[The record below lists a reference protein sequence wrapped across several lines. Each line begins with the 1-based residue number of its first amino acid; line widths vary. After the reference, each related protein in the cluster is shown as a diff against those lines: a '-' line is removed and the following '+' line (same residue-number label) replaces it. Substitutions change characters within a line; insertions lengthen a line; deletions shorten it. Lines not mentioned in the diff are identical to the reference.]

1 MKGATPSG
9 TASEQEASRWVRS
22 MFGRIAPR
30 YDLANHVLS
39 LNLDRFWRAYT
50 VKRVHP
56 ILQRPGAR
64 VLDICCGTGDLMLA
78 LQAESTEHVM
88 GSDFCRPMLT
98 AAQRKIEERGFHCPL
113 FESDALRLPLADESL
128 DLITVAF
135 GFRNFANYEEG
146 LAEIYRVLKPSGAAA
161 ILEFSHPGKTL
172 FGALYTYYS
181 RHVLPFIG
189 GLLSGSRDA
198 YSYLPA
204 SIGKFPA
211 AEDLLHSMRRAGF
224 RNVEFKRMTGGVVAL
239 HIGTK

>member
-1 MKGATPSG
+1 
-9 TASEQEASRWVRS
+9 

-50 VKRVHP
+50 VKCVRP
-56 ILQRPGAR
+56 ILRRPGAR

-78 LQAESTEHVM
+78 LQAESTEPAM
-88 GSDFCRPMLT
+88 GSDFCRPMLSG
-98 AAQRKIEERGFHCPL
+98 AQRKIEARGLHCPL
-113 FESDALRLPLADESL
+113 FESDALRLPLADQSL

-146 LAEIYRVLKPSGAAA
+146 LAEMYRVLKPSGAAA
-161 ILEFSHPGKTL
+161 ILEFSPPGKTL
-172 FGALYTYYS
+172 FGALYTFYS
-181 RHVLPFIG
+181 RHVLPLIG

-204 SIGKFPA
+204 SIGKFPS
-211 AEDLLHSMRRAGF
+211 AEDLAHAMRVAGF
-224 RNVEFKRMTGGVVAL
+224 RTVEFQPMTGGVVAL